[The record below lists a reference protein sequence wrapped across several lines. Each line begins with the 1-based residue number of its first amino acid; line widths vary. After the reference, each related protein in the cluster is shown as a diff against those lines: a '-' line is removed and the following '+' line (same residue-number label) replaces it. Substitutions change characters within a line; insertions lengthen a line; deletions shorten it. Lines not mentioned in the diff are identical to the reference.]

1 MSDTGYYLLDHPNS
15 HAKASGDG
23 PYQFH
28 GYRTRSK
35 SVRCI
40 VVHTAESTPDT
51 VAADGGAEA
60 VARYQAGVVRP
71 SSYHDL
77 VDSDS
82 HVRMLP
88 WDFTAFQCRNANSW
102 SIGLSMATKAA
113 LWPTMPP
120 SWTEATLNNLATVTA
135 SAIRW
140 TKAKYGIVIPVT
152 KITKTQA
159 ENGVPGIT
167 AHGTLDP
174 GRRSDPGATFPW
186 GRFLSKVGAKL
197 GQQPPSGGLDLSA
210 EAEKQIQGIYDAI
223 YKGVPQ
229 YGQGAI
235 LGVTNQ
241 ANYSLAG
248 IGDKSIR
255 VFIQDQD
262 KATRRVAHADAV
274 KILEAVNDISGPG
287 GGPLSD
293 ADVDRIAEK
302 VADEMS
308 ERLRT

>member
-1 MSDTGYYLLDHPNS
+1 M
-15 HAKASGDG
+15 
-23 PYQFH
+23 
-28 GYRTRSK
+28 
-35 SVRCI
+35 
-40 VVHTAESTPDT
+40 
-51 VAADGGAEA
+51 
-60 VARYQAGVVRP
+60 
-71 SSYHDL
+71 
-77 VDSDS
+77 
-82 HVRMLP
+82 
-88 WDFTAFQCRNANSW
+88 
-102 SIGLSMATKAA
+102 
-113 LWPTMPP
+113 
-120 SWTEATLNNLATVTA
+120 
-135 SAIRW
+135 
-140 TKAKYGIVIPVT
+140 
-152 KITKTQA
+152 
-159 ENGVPGIT
+159 
-167 AHGTLDP
+167 
-174 GRRSDPGATFPW
+174 
-186 GRFLSKVGAKL
+186 
-197 GQQPPSGGLDLSA
+197 SA